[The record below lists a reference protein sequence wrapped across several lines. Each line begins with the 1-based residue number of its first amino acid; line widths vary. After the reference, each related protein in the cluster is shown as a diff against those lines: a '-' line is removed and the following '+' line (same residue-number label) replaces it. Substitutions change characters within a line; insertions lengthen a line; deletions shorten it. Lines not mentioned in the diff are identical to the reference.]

1 MLRLPAKVDRTRVP
15 GRGPG
20 KNSPKRKESELPA
33 TRARMQVRVVA
44 VAMIV
49 ALVFVVLVFRL
60 WHLQVLTGNEYAN
73 TAQETQTRSVKIPAQ
88 RGVIYDRNGEVL
100 ANNQPGLNVTII
112 PDSIDRAEV
121 EQLAD
126 TLEADKKAVLDN
138 YDAAIESGNRYS
150 PMLVKENASRE
161 DVMYVSER
169 TEKFKGLVV
178 NDDYVRNYPN
188 EELAAHVL
196 GYTGAVTESELGNGP
211 FEGLSNDAVVGKGG
225 IELAYEQ
232 MLRGEAGS
240 KNYTVDALG
249 REVAVRRADGRRYDG
264 GSEEIPE
271 LGQPASITD
280 PEPGKDLALTID
292 MNLQEKAE
300 EELEAAI
307 GRSREKGNQGIGGAV
322 IALDP
327 NNGEVLAMAGRPTF
341 DPQLFVG
348 GITGREETMQ
358 YDYLNSEEAHAPFTN
373 RAVAGG
379 YPAASAFKVFTGM
392 AGLESGAIGSGT
404 TVTDTGDCWRP
415 AGSVGGCWQSW
426 RENSPKYDVL
436 GPHGTQNYA
445 QALGDSN
452 NKFFY
457 QVADWMWNST
467 DDENALPSFYE
478 KFGFGER
485 TGVDLAGEFEGRVPT
500 RQWQEE
506 AGGTPDDKLWTVGR
520 WVNLSIGQG
529 DLLVTPLQLIRG
541 YAVIANGGAL
551 VTPHVGK
558 EIKDQSG
565 NVIEEIA
572 PEPAGQV
579 GVSSSTLQETING
592 LRMVTGKGGT
602 AESSFEGSPLKA
614 IGKSG
619 TGEMWG
625 KDNINWFI
633 GWDESQ
639 SDPVLVLVMIEG
651 GGAFES
657 GSELTAAP
665 AVRNI
670 LEYYYGLEGKSSE
683 SSSEEDDQTSP
694 SGSIAGRPENV
705 SSGET
710 ASIADSSTG

>member
-1 MLRLPAKVDRTRVP
+1 MPAKVGRTRVP
-15 GRGPG
+15 GKGPG
-20 KNSPKRKESELPA
+20 KNSPKKKEPKLPA
-33 TRARMQVRVVA
+33 TRARMQVRVMA
-44 VAMIV
+44 IAMIV
-49 ALVFVVLVFRL
+49 ALIFVVLVFRL
-60 WHLQVLTGNEYAN
+60 WHLQVLTGDEYSN

-100 ANNQPGLNVTII
+100 ANNQPGLNVTIV
-112 PDSIDRAEV
+112 PDSIGRADV
-121 EQLAD
+121 EELTD
-126 TLEADKKAVLDN
+126 VLKADKEAVLAN
-138 YDAAIESGNRYS
+138 YDAAIQSGNQYS
-150 PMLVKENASRE
+150 PILVKENASRE

-169 TEKFKGLVV
+169 TEQFKGLVV

-188 EELAAHVL
+188 KELAAHVL
-196 GYTGAVTESELGNGP
+196 GYTGAVTENELGTAS
-211 FEGLSNDAVVGKGG
+211 FEGLSNDSVVGKSGL
-225 IELAYEQ
+225 ELAYEKI
-232 MLRGEAGS
+232 LRGEPGS

-264 GSEEIPE
+264 SSEEIPE

-280 PEPGKDLALTID
+280 PVPGKDLALTID
-292 MNLQEKAE
+292 MDLQKKAE
-300 EELEAAI
+300 DELEGAI
-307 GRSREKGNQGIGGAV
+307 GRSRDKGNEGTGGAV

-327 NNGEVLAMAGRPTF
+327 ANGEVLAMAGRPTF

-348 GITGREETMQ
+348 GITGREETKQ
-358 YDYLNSEEAHAPFTN
+358 YEYLNSEEAHAPFTN
-373 RAVAGG
+373 RAIAGG
-379 YPAASAFKVFTGM
+379 YPAASSFKVFTGM
-392 AGLESGAIGSGT
+392 AGLEFGAISPGT
-404 TVTDTGDCWRP
+404 TYTDTGECWRP

-426 RENSPKYDVL
+426 RENSPKYNIL

-457 QVADWMWNST
+457 QVADWMWNRT
-467 DDENALPSFYE
+467 DDENTLPKFYE
-478 KFGFGER
+478 KFGFGQA
-485 TGVDLAGEFEGRVPT
+485 TGVDLAGEFQGRVPT
-500 RQWQEE
+500 RQWQEG

-541 YAVIANGGAL
+541 YSAIANGGSL

-558 EIKDQSG
+558 EIRDQSG
-565 NVIEEIA
+565 SVMKEIS

-579 GVSSSTLQETING
+579 GVSPSTLQETIRG
-592 LRMVTGKGGT
+592 MRMVTGKGGT

-614 IGKSG
+614 VGKSG

-625 KDNINWFI
+625 HGNVNWFI

-639 SDPVLVLVMIEG
+639 SHPILVLVMIEG

-670 LEYYYGLEGKSSE
+670 LEYYYGLGGKSSKK
-683 SSSEEDDQTSP
+683 SP
-694 SGSIAGRPENV
+694 SKKDEQTKSSDPIAGKLEETPD
-705 SSGET
+705 GET
-710 ASIADSSTG
+710 ASAVANSPAG

>member
-1 MLRLPAKVDRTRVP
+1 MLRLPAKVGRTRVP
-15 GRGPG
+15 GKGPG
-20 KNSPKRKESELPA
+20 KNGPKKKESELPA
-33 TRARMQVRVVA
+33 TRAKMQVRVVA
-44 VAMIV
+44 IAMIV

-88 RGVIYDRNGEVL
+88 RGVIYDRDGEVL
-100 ANNQPGLNVTII
+100 ANNQPGLNVTIV
-112 PDSIDRAEV
+112 PDSIGRAEV
-121 EQLAD
+121 EELAD
-126 TLEADKKAVLDN
+126 ALEADKEAVLDS
-138 YDAAIESGNRYS
+138 YDAAIASGNQYS

-169 TEKFKGLVV
+169 TEEFKGLVV

-196 GYTGAVTESELGNGP
+196 GYTGAVTENELGSGP

-225 IELAYEQ
+225 LELAYEEI
-232 MLRGEAGS
+232 LRGEPGS

-249 REVAVRRADGRRYDG
+249 REVVVRRADGRRYDG
-264 GSEEIPE
+264 SSEEIPE

-280 PEPGKDLALTID
+280 PVPGRDLALTID
-292 MNLQEKAE
+292 MDLQKKAE

-307 GRSREKGNQGIGGAV
+307 GRSREKGNQGTGGAV
-322 IALDP
+322 VALDP
-327 NNGEVLAMAGRPTF
+327 DSGEVLAMAGRPTF

-358 YDYLNSEEAHAPFTN
+358 YEYLNSEEAHAPFTN
-373 RAVAGG
+373 RVIAGG

-392 AGLESGAIGSGT
+392 AGLESGAIGPGT
-404 TVTDTGDCWRP
+404 TVTDRGECWRP

-426 RENSPKYDVL
+426 RQNSPKYDVL
-436 GPHGTQNYA
+436 GDHGTQNYA

-457 QVADWMWNST
+457 QVADWMWNRT
-467 DDENALPSFYE
+467 DDENELPKYYQQ
-478 KFGFGER
+478 FGFGQA

-506 AGGTPDDKLWTVGR
+506 AGGTPDDRLWTVGR

-541 YAVIANGGAL
+541 YAAIANGGTL
-551 VTPHVGK
+551 ITPHVGK
-558 EIKDQSG
+558 EIRDQSG
-565 NVIEEIA
+565 SEIEEIS
-572 PEPAGQV
+572 PEPAGQL
-579 GVSSSTLQETING
+579 GVSPGTLQETIRG
-592 LRMVTGKGGT
+592 MRMVTGKGGT
-602 AESSFEGSPLKA
+602 AESSFEGSSLKA
-614 IGKSG
+614 VGKTG

-625 KDNINWFI
+625 KGNVNWFI

-665 AVRNI
+665 AARNI
-670 LEYYYGLEGKSSE
+670 LEYYHGLEGKSSG
-683 SSSEEDDQTSP
+683 SPSEKNDQTKP
-694 SGSIAGRPENV
+694 SDPVAGRPEEAPG
-705 SSGET
+705 GET
-710 ASIADSSTG
+710 ASVANPPAG

>member
-15 GRGPG
+15 GKGPG
-20 KNSPKRKESELPA
+20 KNNPKKKEPELPA
-33 TRARMQVRVVA
+33 TRAKMQVRVVA
-44 VAMIV
+44 IAMIV

-60 WHLQVLTGNEYAN
+60 WHLQVLTGDEYAN

-88 RGVIYDRNGEVL
+88 RGVIYDRDGEVL
-100 ANNQPGLNVTII
+100 ANNQPGLNVTVV
-112 PDSIDRAEV
+112 PDAIDRAEV
-121 EQLAD
+121 EKLAD
-126 TLEADKKAVLDN
+126 VLEADKEAVLNN
-138 YDAAIESGNRYS
+138 YDAAIEVGDRYS
-150 PMLVKENASRE
+150 PILVKENASRE

-169 TEKFKGLVV
+169 TEEFDGLVV

-196 GYTGAVTESELGNGP
+196 GYTGAVTEDELGNGP

-225 IELAYEQ
+225 LELAYEEI
-232 MLRGEAGS
+232 LRGEPGS

-264 GSEEIPE
+264 SSEEIPE

-280 PEPGKDLALTID
+280 PVAGRDLALTID
-292 MNLQEKAE
+292 MGLQKKAE

-307 GRSREKGNQGIGGAV
+307 ERSQEKGNQGTGGAV
-322 IALDP
+322 VALDP
-327 NNGEVLAMAGRPTF
+327 DSGEVRAMAGRPTF

-348 GITGREETMQ
+348 GITGREETMR
-358 YDYLNSEEAHAPFTN
+358 YDYLNSEEAQAPFTN

-392 AGLESGAIGSGT
+392 AGLESGAISPGT
-404 TVTDTGDCWRP
+404 TVTDTGECWRP

-426 RENSPKYDVL
+426 RQNSPKYEFL
-436 GPHGTQNYA
+436 GDHGTQNYA

-457 QVADWMWNST
+457 QVADWMWNRT
-467 DDENALPSFYE
+467 DDENALPKFYE
-478 KFGFGER
+478 KFGFGQA
-485 TGVDLAGEFEGRVPT
+485 TGVDLAGEFQGRVPT
-500 RQWQEE
+500 REWQEE

-520 WVNLSIGQG
+520 WINLSIGQG

-541 YAVIANGGAL
+541 YSAIANGGTL

-558 EIKDQSG
+558 EIRDQSG
-565 NVIEEIA
+565 SVIEEIS

-579 GVSSSTLQETING
+579 GVDPATLQETIRG
-592 LRMVTGKGGT
+592 MRMVTGKGGT
-602 AESSFEGSPLKA
+602 AESSFEGSSLKA
-614 IGKSG
+614 VGKSG

-625 KDNINWFI
+625 KGNVNWFI

-670 LEYYYGLEGKSSE
+670 LEYHHGLEGGSSE
-683 SSSEEDDQTSP
+683 SPSEEDDQTEP
-694 SGSIAGRPENV
+694 SDSTTGRPEEAPE
-705 SSGET
+705 GET
-710 ASIADSSTG
+710 ASVANPPAG